1 MPARAREDDGEGTE
15 PLDAMG
21 EAWLALTH
29 ANDALVASG
38 DVRSVEL
45 TRTAMRI
52 VKKRAQAFVRACEA
66 ALERIAE

>member
-1 MPARAREDDGEGTE
+1 MPVRAREDEAESGE

-29 ANDALVASG
+29 ANDTLVASG